1 MASSVWAFSRHAT
14 FPRRFP
20 GHSQTAE
27 VSRVRMDFPSYPVD
41 IVLPSFN
48 HADTAH
54 DQLLGAVRLCPKGGL
69 LQRSIRE
76 RGASDFPSNEIYAD
90 IGITSIMPTSNYAA
104 CCNINAHES
113 SSCA

>member
-27 VSRVRMDFPSYPVD
+27 VNRVRMDFPSYPVD

-54 DQLLGAVRLCPKGGL
+54 IKLLCADVPSESEEYARDFVALTGSISGRAPAVANG
-69 LQRSIRE
+69 
-76 RGASDFPSNEIYAD
+76 
-90 IGITSIMPTSNYAA
+90 T
-104 CCNINAHES
+104 
-113 SSCA
+113 

>member
-1 MASSVWAFSRHAT
+1 MASSVWAFSRYAT

-27 VSRVRMDFPSYPVD
+27 VNRVRMDFPSYPVD

-54 DQLLGAVRLCPKGGL
+54 HHLLAAVDWRA
-69 LQRSIRE
+69 E
-76 RGASDFPSNEIYAD
+76 RRRFGDRFAIEP
-90 IGITSIMPTSNYAA
+90 
-104 CCNINAHES
+104 
-113 SSCA
+113 